1 MTSSAC
7 FFLYETFVMHFSVN
21 KSTSISFVVKEYSEG
36 GFLFGESVYSP
47 ILLQSERLRSA
58 A

>member
-7 FFLYETFVMHFSVN
+7 SFLYETFLMHFSVN
-21 KSTSISFVVKEYSEG
+21 KSTSISFVVKEYRDG

-47 ILLQSERLRSA
+47 LLLQSERLRSA